1 MRNFHIKNIND
12 YAAYLSV
19 NMLNKMSNIGIPK
32 NVTFESDEESLHEIP
47 IEEMRE
53 YIFENKEMF
62 DELLNR
68 HMATKINYLYA
79 EGFVREEDTKYVFYS
94 DQEIAEQ
101 LEYICE

>member
-1 MRNFHIKNIND
+1 
-12 YAAYLSV
+12 
-19 NMLNKMSNIGIPK
+19 
-32 NVTFESDEESLHEIP
+32 
-47 IEEMRE
+47 
-53 YIFENKEMF
+53 MF